1 MPRRE
6 VNAGARP
13 PARLRRARAAVAAI
27 FFVHGAVFAS
37 WAARVPAVKD
47 ELHLSA
53 GVLGLVLAGPGLGA
67 LAGSQLGGAM
77 VDRFGGRAVSASAP
91 VVLCAPLGLVPAADS
106 AWPLLC
112 LLAVLGAADGC
123 TSVAMNAQAVVVQ
136 ERYGRTVL
144 NSLHAIRS
152 IGAVAGGLAGAATA
166 LLGLTLAAQFALTA
180 VALAAVS
187 AVAAG
192 GLLPEAEAASSAGR
206 AEARPAGA
214 QAVGEERIA
223 DEPVAGQAEAASS
236 AGRAEARAGAPAGQ
250 GAQGRK
256 TVLLLAVMVFL
267 AALVSDAPASWSGVY
282 LRHVGAD
289 AATAAAGYAAFSAG
303 EVCTRLFNDRLVNRF
318 GWVRLI
324 RSGTLGCATVLAAA
338 LMAGHPAA
346 AMAAFVAAGAGI
358 SAVFPG
364 AFTAAGSLPRPG
376 PAMGHLGFAGNVGWL
391 AVSPLVGGLATLVGL
406 PAALGVLV
414 VAALA
419 IAALAPVT
427 RPKATGGAGAPLP
440 AAREEKREGKGPR

>member
-1 MPRRE
+1 MPRPE
-6 VNAGARP
+6 VNAGARR
-13 PARLRRARAAVAAI
+13 PARLRRARAAVSAV

-144 NSLHAIRS
+144 NSMHAIRS

-180 VALAAVS
+180 VALAVVS

-192 GLLPEAEAASSAGR
+192 GLLPEPEADRRPGGEQAAAQERAADEAVAEEAA
-206 AEARPAGA
+206 E
-214 QAVGEERIA
+214 
-223 DEPVAGQAEAASS
+223 SS

-250 GAQGRK
+250 GAQGRR

-324 RSGTLGCATVLAAA
+324 RFGTLGCATVLAAA
-338 LMAGHPAA
+338 LLAGHPVA

-364 AFTAAGSLPRPG
+364 AFTAAGALPRPG

-414 VAALA
+414 LAALA

-427 RPKATGGAGAPLP
+427 RPRATGGAGTPLP
-440 AAREEKREGKGPR
+440 AAREEKREGKETR